1 MPPHA
6 HIHITRTSRIAV
18 AKATTCH
25 RAAAHAVQCGPDAI
39 GAPFIIQPTA
49 VAHAWSQ
56 TEWLQQA
63 PGKMP
68 LMASVANAKNAP

>member
-6 HIHITRTSRIAV
+6 HIHIARTSRIAV
-18 AKATTCH
+18 AKATILH
-25 RAAAHAVQCGPDAI
+25 RAAAHAVQCGPDTI

-56 TEWLQQA
+56 TETPPPA
-63 PGKMP
+63 PGNMP
-68 LMASVANAKNAP
+68 LMAPVADAMSAP